1 MASPGSLRYPVRDR
15 GGILKHFRPNQM
27 VVGVALLAVAAGL
40 TGGGEPVA
48 RELQAAA
55 AAVNREARE
64 PGGRPRVV
72 GALAALIGISPE
84 SILDQRATTGLGF
97 GEIAIAH
104 AIADSTAGARTFQQI
119 VAIKRSGL
127 GWGQV
132 IHALGNEGLVAQPH
146 LGQIVSHVRR
156 VGVVASALREVTA
169 ATGAVG
175 KDPGAP
181 DEARSGKEEG
191 ELHESPGSLGRT
203 RSGEDRGAGEDP
215 GAGRGGR

>member
-1 MASPGSLRYPVRDR
+1 MMKTL
-15 GGILKHFRPNQM
+15 RPNQM
-27 VVGVALLAVAAGL
+27 LAGVALLAVAAGL
-40 TGGGEPVA
+40 SGGGEPLA
-48 RELQAAA
+48 RELRAAA

-64 PGGRPRVV
+64 PGGKPRVV

-104 AIADSTAGARTFQQI
+104 AIADSTEGARTFQQI

-127 GWGQV
+127 GWAQV
-132 IHALGNEGLVAQPH
+132 IQALGNEGLVAPPH

-156 VGVVASALREVTA
+156 VAVVAGALREVAA

-175 KDPGAP
+175 EGPAAPG
-181 DEARSGKEEG
+181 E
-191 ELHESPGSLGRT
+191 T
-203 RSGEDRGAGEDP
+203 RSGREGEVQESP
-215 GAGRGGR
+215 ERLSVGRTGQR